1 MDCLQLFIAGCQR
14 ITVIERTAV
23 KIRHDDVLICFSE
36 ILITWQRIHQERK
49 QITLPARVKSKCD
62 TDRTEAVIRYLSFP
76 RKIP

>member
-36 ILITWQRIHQERK
+36 ILITWQRHTSGAKTNNAACKGE
-49 QITLPARVKSKCD
+49 V
-62 TDRTEAVIRYLSFP
+62 
-76 RKIP
+76 